1 MLARHRI
8 DDTVEIVDRRLSD
21 YQAERQ
27 LLIDWYTPE
36 NLLRVDATQAIS
48 QVFQQIDYLITE
60 NVISKPRPFV
70 VR

>member
-36 NLLRVDATQAIS
+36 NLLRVDATQAIP
-48 QVFQQIDYLITE
+48 QVFRQIDHLITE
-60 NVISKPRPFV
+60 NVINKPRPFV